1 MLYLTE
7 MCILEIGK
15 SSPIL
20 GLRVGLKREEKV
32 PQACSLGLLLQ
43 LLMLGRD
50 GPFLLLI
57 VVSQLLLYWQHSFPH
72 KLCHLASTHSQHLQV
87 ASPMTNLRVELL
99 HFWSQIS
106 DCGC

>member
-1 MLYLTE
+1 MFYLTE
-7 MCILEIGK
+7 MGILEIGK
-15 SSPIL
+15 TSPIF
-20 GLRVGLKREEKV
+20 GLRVRLKGEEEV

-50 GPFLLLI
+50 GPVLFLV

-87 ASPMTNLRVELL
+87 ASLTTNLRVELL

-106 DCGC
+106 NCGC

>member
-1 MLYLTE
+1 MLYLAE
-7 MCILEIGK
+7 MGILEIGK
-15 SSPIL
+15 TSSIL

-50 GPFLLLI
+50 GPVLFL
-57 VVSQLLLYWQHSFPH
+57 VVVPQLLLYWQHSFPH

-87 ASPMTNLRVELL
+87 APQT
-99 HFWSQIS
+99 
-106 DCGC
+106 

>member
-1 MLYLTE
+1 MVYLAE
-7 MCILEIGK
+7 MGILEIGK
-15 SSPIL
+15 TSSIL
-20 GLRVGLKREEKV
+20 GLRVGLKGEEKV

-50 GPFLLLI
+50 GPVLFLV

-87 ASPMTNLRVELL
+87 ASINLRVELL
-99 HFWSQIS
+99 HFWSQIR